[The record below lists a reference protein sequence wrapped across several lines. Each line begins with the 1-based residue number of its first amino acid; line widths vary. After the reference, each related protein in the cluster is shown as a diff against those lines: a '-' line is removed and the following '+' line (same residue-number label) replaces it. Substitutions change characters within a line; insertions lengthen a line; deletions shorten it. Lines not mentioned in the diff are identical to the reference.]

1 MEYNNETTI
10 ADKIYIYNKDRLEDI
25 ISCPICLEKYK
36 HPRILKC
43 GHSFCTTCLHLINL
57 NKEIVC
63 PLCRKITEFNEN
75 ETLHNLAVNDTLIS
89 LVDDTP
95 DITLKV
101 RKSKSVDSF
110 VEYKKSLK
118 KKEIYYDD
126 DDEYIRGKECCTF
139 Q

>member
-1 MEYNNETTI
+1 M
-10 ADKIYIYNKDRLEDI
+10 
-25 ISCPICLEKYK
+25 
-36 HPRILKC
+36 
-43 GHSFCTTCLHLINL
+43 
-57 NKEIVC
+57 
-63 PLCRKITEFNEN
+63 
-75 ETLHNLAVNDTLIS
+75 IS

-110 VEYKKSLK
+110 VEYKKSLR

-126 DDEYIRGKECCTF
+126 DDEYIRGKECSTF

>member
-63 PLCRKITEFNEN
+63 PLCRKITEFKRGKRNDRIVKREY
-75 ETLHNLAVNDTLIS
+75 LLAYSCYDCHPKLARA
-89 LVDDTP
+89 LVDM
-95 DITLKV
+95 
-101 RKSKSVDSF
+101 
-110 VEYKKSLK
+110 
-118 KKEIYYDD
+118 
-126 DDEYIRGKECCTF
+126 
-139 Q
+139 